1 MHLYI
6 FIMKLYILYLILIFP
21 TPTIPAS
28 YMALHKDKFR
38 KNRKAQ
44 DSVNWERL
52 FNKKGI
58 DAQVAV
64 FNETILNAFR
74 KYVPNITID
83 GKDLL
88 WMNKTIKLNIKA
100 KNNVYN
106 KYIENGRFEIG
117 FSLFET
123 LINELNKLI
132 NTAKLFY
139 Y

>member
-6 FIMKLYILYLILIFP
+6 VIMKFYILYLILIFP
-21 TPTIPAS
+21 TPTIPEDYTKTDS
-28 YMALHKDKFR
+28 E

-83 GKDLL
+83 GKDP
-88 WMNKTIKLNIKA
+88 
-100 KNNVYN
+100 V
-106 KYIENGRFEIG
+106 
-117 FSLFET
+117 
-123 LINELNKLI
+123 
-132 NTAKLFY
+132 
-139 Y
+139 